1 MANPANNYMPLQL
14 APTLEG
20 PANRNVP
27 TSVAPAAAPAVVAA
41 AAEAPAVGVAP
52 VAVAGAGTNAPAAAA
67 PAPPV
72 VAPVTTAI
80 PVTGVYGPFMKG
92 VLETAREL
100 SGKMFSF
107 GFGEDGK
114 PKSRIGKESTFAFP
128 NGQTFGDY
136 IKTNGYSGATL
147 LGDGL
152 SGKTYLISVGGTLY
166 ALKHITNTVGVP
178 LPSIFLELMF
188 LGKVRGK
195 RWAVQLLAAQIM
207 EDGTAFLLF
216 PYIAGEDLFSFLET
230 ANFSDATT
238 VARLRRIYE
247 FILSGIM
254 ELHSMGIIHRDIK
267 PENIYIPSD
276 PHLPP
281 FLLDFGLANKPTSLL
296 YPAGTRD
303 FIRPERRSRILRHP
317 APNDNFYAFGLTAGR
332 VPSFGA
338 VATALT
344 EDGLT
349 GDKIKTNAKYHFRGG
364 RSRRRSTRRAKRRTT
379 RRH

>member
-1 MANPANNYMPLQL
+1 MANRANNYMALRTGP
-14 APTLEG
+14 ARAG
-20 PANRNVP
+20 PANYNAP
-27 TSVAPAAAPAVVAA
+27 TFVAPAATEV
-41 AAEAPAVGVAP
+41 PAVGVAP
-52 VAVAGAGTNAPAAAA
+52 IAVAAAA

-72 VAPVTTAI
+72 VAPVTTAV

-92 VLETAREL
+92 VLEMAHGL

-107 GFGEDGK
+107 GFGPDGK
-114 PKSRIGKESTFAFP
+114 AKSQIDVESPFAFP
-128 NGQTFGDY
+128 NGRTFGDY

-152 SGKTYLISVGGTLY
+152 SGKTYLIDVGGKLY

-195 RWAVQLLAAQIM
+195 RWAVQLLAAQVM
-207 EDGTAFLLF
+207 ADGTAFLLF
-216 PYIAGEDLFSFLET
+216 PYIPGEDLFSFLET
-230 ANFSDATT
+230 ADFSDATT

-247 FILSGIM
+247 FILNGIM
-254 ELHSMGIIHRDIK
+254 ELHTMGIIHRDIK
-267 PENIYIPSD
+267 PENIYVPSD
-276 PHLPP
+276 PHVPP
-281 FLLDFGLANKPTSLL
+281 FLLDFGLANKPTSSL
-296 YPAGTRD
+296 YPAGTREY
-303 FIRPERRSRILRHP
+303 IRPERRSRILRRP

-338 VATALT
+338 VATALA

-364 RSRRRSTRRAKRRTT
+364 RSRRRRATRRSTRR
-379 RRH
+379 H